1 MELGVDLQHCW
12 LQLGPSIPP
21 QHSLEPAGAA
31 AGWLV
36 PSPGATIPHLSVSS
50 APQPPPSSPCP
61 LTSVS
66 RAARRSRGPAGFV
79 TPRLHSKPLPR
90 AGSGP
95 RAEGWW
101 HLSPGTLVGQSLQRF
116 GPQGPQGVPRSP
128 ISTRGHWHLRAVL
141 AAPRGLVLGSWCSAP
156 SSPLRFWEKIGAKK
170 PHGKETRQGKK
181 NKKIKNQEKSRE
193 INNVPSQTRGRG
205 NYRRYQPPPLRAGAA
220 SPGVGGGAARD

>member
-1 MELGVDLQHCW
+1 MDLGVDLQHCW
-12 LQLGPSIPP
+12 LQLGPSTPP

-50 APQPPPSSPCP
+50 APQPPPARPARSHLSAELRGAAGDPRASSCRDFTASPYPGLAVGHELRGGGICPLGHSWDSPCSDLVP
-61 LTSVS
+61 RVPKGSPGPQSLPGDTGTSAPCWRHPGAS
-66 RAARRSRGPAGFV
+66 CLAPGARHP
-79 TPRLHSKPLPR
+79 P
-90 AGSGP
+90 
-95 RAEGWW
+95 
-101 HLSPGTLVGQSLQRF
+101 HLSVF
-116 GPQGPQGVPRSP
+116 GRKLGLKSP
-128 ISTRGHWHLRAVL
+128 TG
-141 AAPRGLVLGSWCSAP
+141 
-156 SSPLRFWEKIGAKK
+156 KK
-170 PHGKETRQGKK
+170 QDREK